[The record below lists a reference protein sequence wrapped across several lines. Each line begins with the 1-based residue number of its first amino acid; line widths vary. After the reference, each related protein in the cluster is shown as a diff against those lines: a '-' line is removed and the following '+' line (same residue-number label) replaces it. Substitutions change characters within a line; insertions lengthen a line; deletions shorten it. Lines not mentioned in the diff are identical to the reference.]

1 MLWWWL
7 AVIGMIE
14 ISFNCKVPPFDE
26 RFGVWD
32 ILSVALSISLRFFSS
47 LFFFLAS
54 CFLLNFLFHF
64 TLAFS
69 LLFFFFAIL
78 YFSFTWILYTFF
90 SSYSGFHSSTPPAVE
105 HTIFPLRDFS
115 FHFHSHCLALR
126 AFTRGKT
133 YSLLLF
139 SPSLNSNSGSDRESY
154 AQPIKSLHR
163 FSSLSRRTAFLLPSV
178 SSLCGTFFT
187 SLPPAAIDKL

>member
-69 LLFFFFAIL
+69 LLFFFRYLIFPIHL
-78 YFSFTWILYTFF
+78 DTLHSFLFLFGVSLIHFP
-90 SSYSGFHSSTPPAVE
+90 SVE

-133 YSLLLF
+133 FSLLLF